1 MNDAFE
7 RLGLPGRFSIDTA
20 ELERQ
25 YLARSR
31 EVHPDFHTGSTAET
45 LADAEADSA
54 AINEAYTTL
63 KDPFRRA
70 EALMKMLGGP
80 GASEQKEMPPAFLME
95 MLDLREQIEQAVGRA
110 KAKIEAELVERE
122 NAIFAGIAKS
132 FERCEPPPAAP
143 ALLKGIRQELNAAK
157 YLRGLLR
164 DLRSSL

>member
-1 MNDAFE
+1 MLDPFE
-7 RLGLPGRFSIDTA
+7 RLGLPGRFSVDSA

-31 EVHPDFHTGSTAET
+31 EAHPDFHSGSTAEQQG
-45 LADAEADSA
+45 DAEADSA
-54 AINEAYTTL
+54 AINEAYATL

-70 EALMKMLGGP
+70 EALLKMLGGP
-80 GASEQKEMPPAFLME
+80 SASEQKEMPPAFLME
-95 MLDLREQIEQAVGRA
+95 LLELREQIEQAAGPA
-110 KAKIEAELVERE
+110 KAKIEAELTERE
-122 NAIFAGIAKS
+122 NALFAGIAKS
-132 FERCEPPPAAP
+132 FGKCEPPPAAP